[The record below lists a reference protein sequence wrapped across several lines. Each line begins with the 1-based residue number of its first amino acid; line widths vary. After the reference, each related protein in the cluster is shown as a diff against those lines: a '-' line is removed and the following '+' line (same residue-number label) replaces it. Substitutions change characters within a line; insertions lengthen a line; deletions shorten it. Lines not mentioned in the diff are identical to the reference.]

1 MNLENETTN
10 EIGIVVNIKD
20 NFVFVE
26 VEKGES
32 CSNCQLKSLCFHKGN
47 ETTIFKIK
55 NILNA
60 KKGDKIS
67 FVIEPKI
74 RILSSFLIYIV
85 PIIFLITTYSFCK
98 YIFNISENLSILLAI
113 ISIPLCYFILKFIDK
128 LFARKKL
135 INPKMIKKI

>member
-1 MNLENETTN
+1 MNLKDESAC
-10 EIGIVVNIKD
+10 EIGTVIDIQND
-20 NFVFVE
+20 FLLVE

-32 CSNCQLKSLCFHKGN
+32 CINCKLKSLCFYKGN
-47 ETTIFKIK
+47 EKTIFQIK

-74 RILSSFLIYIV
+74 RIFISFLIYIV
-85 PIIFLITTYSFCK
+85 PIIFLITTYSVCK
-98 YIFNISENLSILLAI
+98 YIFNISENLSIILAI

-135 INPKMIKKI
+135 INPKMIRKI

>member
-1 MNLENETTN
+1 MNLKDESAC
-10 EIGIVVNIKD
+10 EIGTVIDIQND
-20 NFVFVE
+20 FLLVE

-32 CSNCQLKSLCFHKGN
+32 CINCKLKSLCFYKGN
-47 ETTIFKIK
+47 EKTIFQIK

-74 RILSSFLIYIV
+74 RILSSFLVYIL
-85 PIIFLITTYSFCK
+85 PIILLIVTYSFCK
-98 YIFNISENLSILLAI
+98 YVLNISENLSILSAI